1 MPTSTSKRH
10 NRALLSENGGKSAAS
25 LPVARITHQDSRLT
39 APALDQLRD
48 GVQAA
53 LVTFGTGFVDHR
65 ANDLLRTRLAS
76 GALPLQDFYRQ
87 LLRLAYR
94 LIFLFIAEDRDLLL
108 DPAAC
113 PAAKARFAQLHS
125 TKRLRNAARSDQTAV
140 QRGKSKT
147 QDAGWQALRLL
158 MQQLDGGCPDL
169 ALPALGGF
177 LWGHIDLDGR
187 RLAQALPD
195 LDAASLTNVDLCSAV
210 DALCSARDG
219 AVCHCVQWA
228 SVQAAELG
236 SVYEALMERVP
247 RLHGAK
253 FELTTAA
260 GNERKTTGSYYTP
273 AVLVQR
279 VLDSALDPVVD
290 DACQTADPE
299 QAILG
304 LKVLDP
310 ACGSGHFAV
319 AAARRLAQRLARV
332 RSGDAEP
339 SPPELQRALL
349 DVIRHCIY
357 GVDINPMAVELCKWA
372 LWLETSESSQLLAAL
387 DPHLQCGNALLG
399 VTPELLENR
408 DTQGLLVG
416 IPEAAFVA
424 QAGDDKAVA
433 SALRKRN
440 KVVRREQAPYSADNP
455 PVDPIDPGNPL
466 HLGPDSDNVELAT
479 LPRTAVDYT
488 DYVNSE
494 AYLHAK
500 QLADAW
506 CAAFVGLKVAGAAAL
521 TNAEFLGLRQGLA
534 LSPATS
540 AEVAQLAA
548 QYQFF
553 HWHLAF
559 PHLFDVIIG
568 NPPYLNQLE
577 AATALNRRAASL
589 LRLRSDGVV
598 GGLADV
604 ASAFLSVQSSLVAPG
619 GALALIVPQSFLV
632 AADAAPIRQQLATR
646 LRLDG
651 LWVSNAHAF
660 ASASVFTCACSFR
673 NLPQSTAGQLARW
686 VGAKASPVA
695 PLELNTA
702 ELRNRVSWSPLFADT
717 LGIPYVLLD
726 NSYKIADWATTTAD
740 FRDQYYGLDTF
751 LVDEIGADDSAF
763 PPVVTTG
770 LIDLAYNR
778 WGQRSTQI
786 LKHHWAAPRV
796 NRAAMVATGE
806 LGDWITLRLTPKV
819 LVATQTKV
827 LEVFCDA
834 GGRFIPS
841 VPLLTVQP
849 RPGVDVWAV
858 GAALASPAVCA
869 WAAAQYAGAA
879 LAVGALKLSATQL
892 AGLPVP
898 TVGGQAWAEAVDL
911 FRLAHAA
918 ATDQARLIQL
928 VAFGSAA
935 LQCYGLDPAK
945 QAQVLKWW
953 RGRLGKQQDPVA
965 TVADSVG

>member
-1 MPTSTSKRH
+1 MSTP
-10 NRALLSENGGKSAAS
+10 NLSS
-25 LPVARITHQDSRLT
+25 LPAVERA
-39 APALDQLRD
+39 QLRD

-53 LVTFGTGFVDHR
+53 LVAFGSGFVHHR
-65 ANDLLRTRLAS
+65 DNDALRTRLAS
-76 GALPLQDFYRQ
+76 SALPLQDFYRQ
-87 LLRLAYR
+87 LLRLTYR
-94 LIFLFIAEDRDLLL
+94 LIFLLVAQDRDLLL
-108 DPAAC
+108 DPAAS
-113 PAAKARFAQLHS
+113 PAAKARFAQLCA
-125 TKRLRNAARSDQTAV
+125 TKRLRALAERNQAEAQSD
-140 QRGKSKT
+140 S
-147 QDAGWQALRLL
+147 WQALRLF
-158 MQQLDGGCPDL
+158 MQQLDRGCPDA

-177 LWGHIDLDGR
+177 LWGQTDLDGR
-187 RLAQALPD
+187 RVAQALPD
-195 LDAASLTNVDLCSAV
+195 LDTAHLSDEHLGSAL
-210 DALCSARDG
+210 DALCRS
-219 AVCHCVQWA
+219 VHWA
-228 SVQAAELG
+228 SVQADELG

-247 RLHGAK
+247 RLHGDK

-273 AVLVQR
+273 DPLVQR
-279 VLDSALDPVVD
+279 LLDSALDPVVD

-299 QAILG
+299 RAILG

-310 ACGSGHFAV
+310 ACGSGHFVV

-332 RSGDAEP
+332 RSSDTEP
-339 SPPELQRALL
+339 SPSQVQRALR

-357 GVDINPMAVELCKWA
+357 GVDINPMAVELCKLA
-372 LWLETSESSQLLAAL
+372 LWMQTGEPSQMLAAL

-399 VTPELLENR
+399 VTAELLDKR

-416 IPEAAFVA
+416 IPDAAFMA
-424 QAGDDKAVA
+424 LAGDDKAVA
-433 SALRKRN
+433 SVSRKRN
-440 KVVRREQAPYSADNP
+440 KAARRQQPPFLANNQPLDPASQSTSGPWRPQPHNAQLPALACTDVVEA
-455 PVDPIDPGNPL
+455 
-466 HLGPDSDNVELAT
+466 
-479 LPRTAVDYT
+479 
-488 DYVNSE
+488 DYVNSA
-494 AYLHAK
+494 AYLQAK
-500 QLADAW
+500 RLADAW
-506 CAAFVGLKVAGAAAL
+506 CAAFVGLKVAGAPAL
-521 TNAEFLGLRQGLA
+521 TNAEFLGLHQGHA
-534 LSPATS
+534 LSAATR
-540 AEVAQLAA
+540 AEVARLAA

-559 PHLFDVIIG
+559 PHQFDVIIG

-598 GGLADV
+598 GGFADV
-604 ASAFLSVQSSLVAPG
+604 ASAFLSVQSGLVAPG

-673 NLPQSTAGQLARW
+673 RLPQSTAAQLARW
-686 VGAKASPVA
+686 VGAKADPVA

-702 ELRNRVSWSPLFADT
+702 DLRNRLSWSPLFADT
-717 LGIPYVLLD
+717 LGIPYVKLD
-726 NSYKIADWATTTAD
+726 ISATIADWATATAD

-751 LVDEIGADDSAF
+751 LVDEIGADDSAY

-770 LIDLAYNR
+770 LIDLARNR

-786 LKHHWAAPRV
+786 LKRHWAAPRV
-796 NRAAMVATGE
+796 NRAAMLATGE
-806 LGDWITLRLTPKV
+806 LGDWITQRLTPKV

-834 GGRFIPS
+834 GGRLLPS

-849 RPGVDVWAV
+849 RPGFDVWAV

-879 LAVGALKLSATQL
+879 LAVGALKLSATQV
-892 AGLPVP
+892 AGLPLP
-898 TVGGQAWAEAVDL
+898 TVGGPAWAQAVDL
-911 FRLAHAA
+911 FKLAHAA
-918 ATDQARLIQL
+918 ATDQGRLIRL

-935 LQCYGLDPAK
+935 LQCYGLEPAD

-953 RGRLGKQQDPVA
+953 RHRLGQPRDQVTK
-965 TVADSVG
+965 VADSMAD